1 VSAAR
6 DCLIMAKPAGPLCNL
21 RCAYCY
27 YLAKDQLFPSEG
39 PRRMAAEL
47 LERYIAERLQTSPGL
62 STHFEWHGGEP
73 TILGLDYFRRI
84 AELERKHVSPGHT
97 VTNGLQTNGVLL
109 DEQWA
114 DFLADERFSVGLS
127 LDGPRGLHDVY
138 RRNASGGPTHNQV
151 LRAFGLLSQR
161 HVHCDVLC
169 VLHAKNVHAPTLV
182 YRFFRDLG
190 VKHLQFLPLVE
201 LQRDNPGAVSSR
213 TARPE
218 ATGDFLC
225 TVFDEWIARD
235 LGRLVVQFFD
245 EALRPAMQLPHALCI
260 LRETCGDVAVLEHD
274 GGFYACD
281 HYVDA
286 KHRIGN
292 LHERPLNELTADPA
306 MRAFG
311 ERKRDTLPNCCRQC
325 DVLAWCNG
333 GCPKDRI
340 ALSPTGDAG
349 LSYLCHAYQRFFRHC
364 RPVMEQLAVHL
375 RAGLPLGAFASPLRT
390 KTRKSRRSRAD

>member
-1 VSAAR
+1 MS
-6 DCLIMAKPAGPLCNL
+6 D
-21 RCAYCY
+21 
-27 YLAKDQLFPSEG
+27 
-39 PRRMAAEL
+39 EL
-47 LERYIAERLQTSPGL
+47 LERYIAQRLQTSPGL

-84 AELERKHVSPGHT
+84 VELERKHVSPGHT
-97 VTNGLQTNGVLL
+97 VTNGLQTNGVLI

-127 LDGPRGLHDVY
+127 LDGPRDLHDVY
-138 RRNASGGPTHNQV
+138 RRNASGGSTHNQV
-151 LRAFGLLSQR
+151 LRAFGLLSQQ

-169 VLHAKNVHAPTLV
+169 VLHAKNVQAPIPV
-182 YRFFRDLG
+182 YRFFRELG

-201 LQRDNPGAVSSR
+201 LQCDDPGTASSL

-218 ATGDFLC
+218 ALGDFLC
-225 TVFDEWIARD
+225 TVFDEWIAHD

-274 GGFYACD
+274 GGFYTCD
-281 HYVDA
+281 HFVDT

-292 LHERPLNELTADPA
+292 LRDRPLNELMDDPA
-306 MRAFG
+306 MRVFG
-311 ERKRDTLPNCCRQC
+311 DSKRDTLPNCCRQC

-340 ALSPTGDAG
+340 ALSPTGDKG
-349 LSYLCHAYQRFFRHC
+349 LSYLCPAYKRFFRHC
-364 RPVMEQLAVHL
+364 RPVMAQLAVHL
-375 RAGLPLGAFASPLRT
+375 RAGLALGAFAAPLRT
-390 KTRKSRRSRAD
+390 KARRSRRSRDGR